1 MKLSTLCSQ
10 LLPGEACDDI
20 DGFFL
25 EIDDFE
31 EVPIVSRLRRID
43 ELLARLGPRWT
54 SAYLLSLCNHLLSTV
69 RIAGKVRG
77 GTGPEMFLALS
88 FTDFE
93 LHAEEGVLLP
103 SVFYY
108 PGAEGV
114 TLGIAFCAIAARS
127 SRRKSRWCAPCSKMQ
142 ACSRAFASA
151 KAALMVPRATTSS
164 VSLRFQCPKAASAEG
179 ERARSP
185 DVR

>member
-20 DGFFL
+20 ESFFL

-31 EVPIVSRLRRID
+31 EVPLVSRLSRIQD
-43 ELLARLGPRWT
+43 LLERLGPRWT
-54 SAYLLSLCNHLLSTV
+54 SAYLLSLCSHVLSTV
-69 RIAGKVRG
+69 RIAGRARG
-77 GTGPEMFLALS
+77 WTGPEMFFALS

-114 TLGIAFCAIAARS
+114 ALGNR
-127 SRRKSRWCAPCSKMQ
+127 
-142 ACSRAFASA
+142 
-151 KAALMVPRATTSS
+151 L
-164 VSLRFQCPKAASAEG
+164 LRECGTITSAEI
-179 ERARSP
+179 ALVRSVFEDAGTLAGFRFCESRTDGP
-185 DVR
+185 PGHDVVRVFAIPVSEGRE

>member
-114 TLGIAFCAIAARS
+114 ALGGR
-127 SRRKSRWCAPCSKMQ
+127 
-142 ACSRAFASA
+142 
-151 KAALMVPRATTSS
+151 L
-164 VSLRFQCPKAASAEG
+164 LRDCGTIISAEI
-179 ERARSP
+179 ALVRSVFEDAGMLAGFRFCESRTDGP
-185 DVR
+185 PGHDVVRVFAIPVPEGSEC